1 MKRRRE
7 MEKGSEIRSAIEEL
21 TMAAVVVVGKVKHG
35 GDDSDAAH
43 IPTKPFLFVSNL
55 VVQVLDKVGPT
66 MAVLRQDMNQN
77 IQRLEKVLESDP
89 SVYTN
94 LVEILKKE
102 TSEGNARKATSYSRA
117 FLWLN
122 RALDFTVALL
132 RQLVKDLGKS
142 MEEMVD
148 EAYNIT
154 LRPWHGWIAST
165 AYRIALKLV
174 PDNKTLI
181 DILKA
186 KDEEIEVL
194 KEEMEVLISLLVP
207 LLEQNHSVLRSFG
220 LDRLKST

>member
-21 TMAAVVVVGKVKHG
+21 SMVTVVKVKPGVG
-35 GDDSDAAH
+35 GDHHDDDVH
-43 IPTKPFLFVSNL
+43 IPTKPFLSVCNL
-55 VVQVLDKVGPT
+55 VLQVLDKIGPT
-66 MAVLRQDMNQN
+66 MAVLRQDMDQN
-77 IQRLEKVLESDP
+77 IQRLEKVHESKP
-89 SVYTN
+89 SMYSN

-102 TSEGNARKATSYSRA
+102 EGEGNARKGNSCSKA
-117 FLWLN
+117 FLWLT

-132 RQLVKDLGKS
+132 QLLLKDSGQS
-142 MEEMVD
+142 MDEAVE

-154 LRPWHGWIAST
+154 LRPWHGWIASA
-165 AYRIALKLV
+165 AYRVALKLV

-186 KDEEIEVL
+186 KDEDLDVL
-194 KEEMEVLISLLVP
+194 KEEMEALVSLLVP
-207 LLEQNHSVLRSFG
+207 LLQQNHSVLISYG